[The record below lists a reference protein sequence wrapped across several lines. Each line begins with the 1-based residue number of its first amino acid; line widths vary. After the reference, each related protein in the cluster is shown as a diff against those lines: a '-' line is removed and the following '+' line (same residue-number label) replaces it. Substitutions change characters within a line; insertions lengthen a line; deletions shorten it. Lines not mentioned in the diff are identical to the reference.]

1 MPSTPITMVG
11 LFSAAGREGS
21 PVTIGSGVDDGA
33 AAVVVGEVE
42 VAAGVP
48 EYGWFV
54 VLTVDVTGAVPP
66 QAVKRM
72 QAARLKIG
80 NDRISL
86 LFNRN
91 ILYKMLWSCI

>member
-1 MPSTPITMVG
+1 MVG

-66 QAVKRM
+66 QA
-72 QAARLKIG
+72 ARLKIG

-91 ILYKMLWSCI
+91 ILYKMLWSCIQYTI